1 MSFDPMPLALY
12 MLYWQYNI
20 YNAKSLREVW
30 QKQNGKMWDFFP
42 SRGSPSLSPH
52 FWNPMFVRN
61 FGFHENVNFWVVLW
75 LIEVGMDAPPPPCG
89 KNSHFIPF
97 SLFFFYRMSS
107 REPKTKLAESD
118 QITLPSHCKTCF
130 STSE

>member
-42 SRGSPSLSPH
+42 KSAMIKLLELMIDGKRGNNS
-52 FWNPMFVRN
+52 MQ
-61 FGFHENVNFWVVLW
+61 VLVDHQW
-75 LIEVGMDAPPPPCG
+75 WASGG
-89 KNSHFIPF
+89 
-97 SLFFFYRMSS
+97 
-107 REPKTKLAESD
+107 
-118 QITLPSHCKTCF
+118 
-130 STSE
+130 

>member
-1 MSFDPMPLALY
+1 MPLALY

-75 LIEVGMDAPPPPCG
+75 LVEVGMDDPPPPCG

-97 SLFFFYRMSS
+97 SLFFLQNELSGTQNKIS
-107 REPKTKLAESD
+107 
-118 QITLPSHCKTCF
+118 
-130 STSE
+130 